1 MHIRSLEL
9 NNFRNYE
16 YLSIGLSEGINIFT
30 GDNAQGKTN
39 ILESIYYCS
48 IGKSHRTNRDKEL
61 IFWDKNE
68 AYISLYVCK
77 DRLDKKIQ
85 IKIFK
90 EGKKGINVNSIKL
103 RKISELFGVFNAVI
117 FSPEDLKIIKDS
129 PSYRR
134 RFLDIELTKLNDRYY
149 YNLVQYNK
157 VLEER
162 NAVLRSRSYTNFDIL
177 DVYDI
182 QLSKYGSSIIKY
194 RLDYIEKLNNYGR
207 IIHNDITNQKED
219 IEFKYITG
227 VKDFENI
234 EKNLLSIY
242 KNNRKRDIDRGVSS
256 SGPHKDDFSININGI
271 DTRSY
276 GSQGQQRTAILTI
289 KFATINILKKYTG
302 ETPVLLLDDVLSE
315 LDTSRQRYILK
326 SISGIQT
333 IITCTGIN
341 EIEKYIDGNF
351 KIFNVKDGNVS

>member
-16 YLSIGLSEGINIFT
+16 NLSIEFSEGINIFT

-48 IGKSHRTNRDKEL
+48 IGKSHRTNKDKEL
-61 IFWDKNE
+61 ICWDKNE

-134 RFLDIELTKLNDRYY
+134 KFLDIELTKLNDRYY
-149 YNLVQYNK
+149 FNLVQYNK

-177 DVYDI
+177 DVYDM
-182 QLSKYGSSIIKY
+182 QLSKYGSSVIRY
-194 RLDYIEKLNNYGR
+194 RLDYIKKLNKYGS

-227 VKDFENI
+227 VKDIENI
-234 EKNLLSIY
+234 QENLLSIY
-242 KNNRKRDIDRGVSS
+242 KSNRKRDIERGVSS

-289 KFATINILKKYTG
+289 KFATINILKEYTG

-315 LDTSRQRYILK
+315 LDTSRQRYVLK
-326 SISGIQT
+326 SITGIQT

-351 KIFNVKDGNVS
+351 KIFNVKDGKVS